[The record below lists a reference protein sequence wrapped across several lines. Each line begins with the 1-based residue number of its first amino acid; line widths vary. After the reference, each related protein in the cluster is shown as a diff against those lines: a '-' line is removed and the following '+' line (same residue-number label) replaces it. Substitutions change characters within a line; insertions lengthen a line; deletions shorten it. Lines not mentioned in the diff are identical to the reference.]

1 MDELPNAGFLDFLL
15 IPLGRRYK
23 YICEGK
29 SMNPT
34 LYDGE
39 AVLVDPNAEIKVGD
53 IVIAKHP
60 VEQVTKVAKRVKSIS
75 ERGHYFLIGDN
86 LEDSQDSRDYGAVT
100 RDYIKGKVVA
110 RLS

>member
-1 MDELPNAGFLDFLL
+1 MDELPKANFLDQLL
-15 IPLGRRYK
+15 VSLGRRYK
-23 YICEGK
+23 YICEGP

-53 IVIAKHP
+53 IVIAKQP
-60 VEQVTKVAKRVKSIS
+60 IEQITETTKRVKSIN
-75 ERGHYFLIGDN
+75 ERGHYFLVGDN
-86 LEDSQDSRDYGAVT
+86 LEDSEDSRHFGAVT

-110 RLS
+110 RLG